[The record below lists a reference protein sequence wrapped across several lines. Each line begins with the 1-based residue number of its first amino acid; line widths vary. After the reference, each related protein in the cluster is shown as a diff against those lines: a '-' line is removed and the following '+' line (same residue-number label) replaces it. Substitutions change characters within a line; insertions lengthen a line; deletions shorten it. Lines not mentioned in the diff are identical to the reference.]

1 MISEKLSKA
10 LSDQANAEFYS
21 AYLYFAMS
29 AYADN
34 AEFKGIAKWLHVQAL
49 EEQAHGTRI
58 IKHLLERGA
67 VPVFA
72 DIRAPQDSYGNIAE
86 IFDKIVAHERH
97 VTSLINKI
105 ADIAL
110 DEKDH
115 ATYNFLLWY
124 VNEQIEEEASAEE
137 IAARVK
143 LIKDCPGQLYHLDSV
158 LGARQF
164 KDPFSG

>member
-1 MISEKLSKA
+1 MISEKLSRA

-34 AEFKGIAKWLHVQAL
+34 AEFKGIANWLYVQAL
-49 EEQAHGTRI
+49 EEMAHGTHI

-67 VPVFA
+67 APAFA
-72 DIRAPQDSYGNIAE
+72 DVKAPQASYGNIAE
-86 IFDKIVAHERH
+86 IFDKIAAHEKH
-97 VTSLINKI
+97 VTGLINKI

-110 DEKDH
+110 EEKDH
-115 ATYNFLLWY
+115 ATYNFILWY
-124 VNEQIEEEASAEE
+124 VNEQIEEEANAAE

-143 LIKDCPGQLYHLDSV
+143 LIKDHPGQLYHLDSA

-164 KDPFSG
+164 KDPF

>member
-34 AEFKGIAKWLHVQAL
+34 AEFKGIANWLYVQAR
-49 EEQAHGTRI
+49 EEMAHGTHI

-67 VPVFA
+67 APVFTGIA
-72 DIRAPQDSYGNIAE
+72 APQASYGNMAE
-86 IFDKIVAHERH
+86 IFDKIVAHEKH
-97 VTSLINKI
+97 VTGLINKI

-110 DEKDH
+110 EEKDH
-115 ATYNFLLWY
+115 ATYNFILWY
-124 VNEQIEEEASAEE
+124 VNEQIEEEASAGE

-143 LIKDCPGQLYHLDSV
+143 LIKDHPGQLYHLDSA

-164 KDPFSG
+164 KDPF